1 MKLESTLK
9 IMADH
14 LGLDA
19 ARRRP
24 RLLLV
29 AALLSL
35 ALWGLIFWGLSWL
48 VGQMVRG

>member
-1 MKLESTLK
+1 
-9 IMADH
+9 MADH

-24 RLLLV
+24 RLLLL

-35 ALWGLIFWGLSWL
+35 ALWGLIFWGLAWL
-48 VGQMVRG
+48 VGQGV

>member
-1 MKLESTLK
+1 
-9 IMADH
+9 MADRF
-14 LGLDA
+14 GLDV
-19 ARRRP
+19 ARRHP

-35 ALWGLIFWGLSWL
+35 TLWGLVFWGLSWL